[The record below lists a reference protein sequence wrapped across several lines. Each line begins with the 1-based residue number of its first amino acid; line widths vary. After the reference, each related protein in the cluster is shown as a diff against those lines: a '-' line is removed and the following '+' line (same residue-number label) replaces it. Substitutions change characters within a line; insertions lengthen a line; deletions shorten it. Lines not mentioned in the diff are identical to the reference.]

1 MIAVTLAGNN
11 EWGELV
17 EQTNLI
23 GFPKEL
29 AMNCACEK
37 LSDDKIILSLSPS
50 KEHLLRPGRL
60 ESIEEAI
67 RQITQKTTEITLD
80 VEDSERETPA
90 DCLSRLGHEQ
100 FEQTKENFKSD
111 PGVKA
116 FISEFGATLNEESI
130 KPL

>member
-1 MIAVTLAGNN
+1 MTLAGNN

-17 EQTNLI
+17 EQTNLSA
-23 GFPKEL
+23 FPKEL

-37 LSDDKIILSLSPS
+37 LADDKIILALSPS
-50 KEHLLRPGRL
+50 REHLLRPGRL
-60 ESIEEAI
+60 EAIQEAVRIITKKDTIVTLDIEES
-67 RQITQKTTEITLD
+67 D
-80 VEDSERETPA
+80 RETPT

-130 KPL
+130 KPN